1 VDESATLS
9 SSAFWAGVRLISESL
24 STVPLHV
31 YQMQAN
37 GERRVVREHP
47 VDDLIY
53 SSPNP
58 EMTAQE
64 WRSQMM
70 AVLILTGNAY
80 NEIVRDRG
88 GRIRQLWPLSWY
100 RVELKRAQDDSL
112 YYQISTTGLDD
123 VTDRQTVAIL
133 PSEQV
138 LHLRGFN
145 TRGLLGES
153 MVTKLRETIG
163 ISLATESFGASFYG
177 SGTTLS
183 GVLQHP
189 GELSEAA
196 QKRLKLSWDSRHSG
210 LSKSHR
216 IAILEEGMKF
226 TPISVPPEAAQF
238 LETRQFQVQEAARAL
253 RLPPHMLGDLSRATF
268 SNVEQQAIEFV
279 THSLRPWASILEQR
293 MQLSLLTPAERAQG
307 YYIRHNLEGLLRGD
321 IKARYDAYAIGRQ
334 WGWLSVDDVRALEDL
349 NPIEGGDVYL
359 QPMNM
364 VPAGSAGMVPLSE
377 AEESD
382 TVRALRTEM
391 RQTNFPSAGDDQT
404 ISLANSQYDL
414 PPLNFV
420 ERIREDYPEIWGR
433 GGNVE
438 GNRSDRILR
447 EIRENSIPAD
457 QLTETQREKIRER
470 EAWSARHF
478 EDFQLAGVVA
488 QLKWHMVGSRGF
500 GHMRDTIN
508 EAIERLERSAERAT
522 RTVDLREHTQRSADQ
537 RRKMRDVYQPL
548 LMDAAQSLIKGEV
561 RALRKAI
568 NDELRGAS
576 SMTAW
581 VNRQYGPQMQE
592 RVARVLGPVIRAYQ
606 QQVAVMAGT
615 EMGGDPGDLASWINS
630 YIDMLARRYVGYNK
644 TQLLRVIEN
653 MNPDE
658 LAESLE
664 KLAEKWEADRAQD
677 VADEEAVRAGSAI
690 LRAAYAALG
699 VAAVR
704 WVADSDPCDF
714 CMQMAGTV
722 VTTVEPFAGSG
733 TAIETSTGELMQM
746 KQTIMNPPL
755 HRGCQCEIVPER

>member
-1 VDESATLS
+1 VGILEQIIKRSNPVSTLANPDRWLLRAFGAEPTNSGVHVDESATLS

-31 YQMQAN
+31 YRMGED
-37 GERRVVREHP
+37 GERRVVRDHP
-47 VDDLIY
+47 VDELVY
-53 SSPNP
+53 TSPNP

-163 ISLATESFGASFYG
+163 ITLATESFGASFYG

-183 GVLQHP
+183 GVLEHP

-196 QKRLKLSWDSRHSG
+196 QKRLKMSWDNRHSG
-210 LSKSHR
+210 LSRAHR

-349 NPIEGGDVYL
+349 NPIDGGDVYL

-364 VPAGSAGMVPLSE
+364 VPAGSAGEVPLSQADE
-377 AEESD
+377 PD
-382 TVRALRTEM
+382 TIRALK
-391 RQTNFPSAGDDQT
+391 
-404 ISLANSQYDL
+404 
-414 PPLNFV
+414 
-420 ERIREDYPEIWGR
+420 REL
-433 GGNVE
+433 V
-438 GNRSDRILR
+438 
-447 EIRENSIPAD
+447 
-457 QLTETQREKIRER
+457 
-470 EAWSARHF
+470 
-478 EDFQLAGVVA
+478 
-488 QLKWHMVGSRGF
+488 
-500 GHMRDTIN
+500 DT
-508 EAIERLERSAERAT
+508 LERSSEPAK
-522 RTVDLREHTQRSADQ
+522 RTIDLREHTQRSADQ
-537 RRKMRDVYQPL
+537 RRQMREVYRPL
-548 LMDAAQSLIKGEV
+548 LRDATQSLIKGEI
-561 RALRKAI
+561 RALRNAI
-568 NDELRGAS
+568 KDELRGAS
-576 SMTAW
+576 SMSAW
-581 VNRQYGPQMQE
+581 VQRQYGPQMQE
-592 RVARVLGPVIRAYQ
+592 RVVRVLGPVIRAYQ
-606 QQVAVMAGT
+606 QQVALMAGA
-615 EMGGDPGDLASWINS
+615 EVGGDPGDLAAWIDS
-630 YIDMLARRYVGYNK
+630 YIEMLARRYVGYNK

-658 LAESLE
+658 LADSLE
-664 KLAEKWEADRAQD
+664 KLAEKWEADRAED
-677 VADEEAVRAGSAI
+677 VASEEAVRAGSAI

-699 VAAVR
+699 IAALR

-714 CMQMAGTV
+714 CRQIAGTV

-733 TAIETSTGELMQM
+733 TEIETSTGERMQM
-746 KQTIMNPPL
+746 TQTIMNPPL